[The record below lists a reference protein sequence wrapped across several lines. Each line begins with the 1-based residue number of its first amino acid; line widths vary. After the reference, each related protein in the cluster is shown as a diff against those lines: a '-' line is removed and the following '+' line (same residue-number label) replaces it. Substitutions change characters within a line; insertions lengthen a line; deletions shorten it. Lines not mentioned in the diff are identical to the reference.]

1 MIPEIFPIIL
11 SLTYLIADSV
21 LLISFYRIAH
31 AVHGINIDVI
41 LLLKFKDLL
50 EFYNGGEASS
60 FVSYLVENAQS
71 SGTVT
76 VSQFVEKYGPITG
89 EVEKLYERF
98 RLPYVLK
105 DLPADLRMSE
115 IQCLTFAAFNAALT
129 YGSWLYHLNL
139 DVLFAILLVNT
150 IFWYPLMSTYISAS
164 ANLNYARK
172 TLESVG
178 QSAQV

>member
-1 MIPEIFPIIL
+1 MIPVIFPIVL
-11 SLTYLIADSV
+11 SLTYLVADSV
-21 LLISFYRIAH
+21 LLFSFYRMANTVDRID
-31 AVHGINIDVI
+31 INVI

-60 FVSYLVENAQS
+60 FVKYLVENAQS

-76 VSQFVEKYGPITG
+76 VSQFVEKYGPISG

-105 DLPADLRMSE
+105 DLPADLKMGE
-115 IQCLTFAAFNAALT
+115 FQCLTFAAFNAVLT
-129 YGSWLYHLNL
+129 YGSWIYHFNL

-164 ANLNYARK
+164 SNLNYAREILK
-172 TLESVG
+172 SAG
-178 QSAQV
+178 QSAHA